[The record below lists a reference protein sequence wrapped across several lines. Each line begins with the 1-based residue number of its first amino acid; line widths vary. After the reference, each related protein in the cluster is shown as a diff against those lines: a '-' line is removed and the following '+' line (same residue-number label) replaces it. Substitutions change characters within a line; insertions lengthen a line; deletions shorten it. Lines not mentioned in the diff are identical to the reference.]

1 MPRIVYVNGEFVPE
15 QEASVSIFDRG
26 LLFGDS
32 IYEVT
37 AVIEGWMIDNDLHL
51 SRLQRSLA
59 ELGIPMPL
67 SVEEIV
73 EVQNALVERNGLAE
87 GLIYLQV
94 TRGVADRNFDYD
106 DALKPTLLGFTQAKD
121 LLGAAAIRNGIRV
134 AVVADRRWARR
145 DIKTTMLLPQV
156 QAKREAK
163 EQGCAEAWMV
173 EDGFVTEGAS
183 STAYIVTGDG
193 RIVTRPNSSA
203 TLPGCTRR
211 ALLSVAGTLGLTIEE
226 ARFTID
232 EAFNASEAFL
242 NQRLE
247 PGDTG
252 DRNRRSPYRRRHPR
266 SRDPPPPGDIS
277 GSGAGQSSGFGRESR
292 ADHLNS
298 RAHSLGERG
307 EGFCCAVRRPSIP
320 PLS

>member
-1 MPRIVYVNGEFVPE
+1 MSRIIYVNGKYVPE
-15 QEASVSIFDRG
+15 QDASVSVFDRG

-37 AVIEGWMIDNDLHL
+37 AVIEGRMIDNDLHL

-59 ELGIPMPL
+59 ELGIPMPA
-67 SVEEIV
+67 SIEGIAEI
-73 EVQNALVERNGLAE
+73 QNALITHNKLEE

-106 DALKPTLLGFTQAKD
+106 DASKPTLLGFTQAKD
-121 LLGAAAIRNGIRV
+121 LRGAPAIRNGIRV
-134 AVVADRRWARR
+134 AVVEDRRWARR

-163 EQGCAEAWMV
+163 NQGCTEAWMV

-183 STAYIVTGDG
+183 STAYIVTADG
-193 RIVTRPNSSA
+193 RIVTRPNSHA

-211 ALLSVAGTLGLTIEE
+211 ALLSVAETLGLTVDE

-232 EAFNASEAFL
+232 DALAAREAFL
-242 NQRLE
+242 TSASSLVTPVIEIGGRSIGDGAPGPVTRLLQATYLELAQR
-247 PGDTG
+247 T
-252 DRNRRSPYRRRHPR
+252 
-266 SRDPPPPGDIS
+266 
-277 GSGAGQSSGFGRESR
+277 
-292 ADHLNS
+292 
-298 RAHSLGERG
+298 
-307 EGFCCAVRRPSIP
+307 
-320 PLS
+320 